1 MIVSKY
7 ESYRDEILKIAKE
20 NDFKIRT
27 TTNILSK
34 KYNLSN
40 SGLRKFVIKVI
51 KSQSQVSK
59 ELNERGISSEDFKH
73 GWIKNS
79 AHLSAAAPWVLLL
92 LLSTQPATSLAFST
106 PTGVLILLIGLVMTA
121 VAYIWMN
128 RLGRL
133 PELPRVFGGA

>member
-40 SGLRKFVIKVI
+40 SGLRKFVIKVV

-73 GWIKNS
+73 GWIKTKDGYNVEFALNS
-79 AHLSAAAPWVLLL
+79 DSAMG
-92 LLSTQPATSLAFST
+92 TQL
-106 PTGVLILLIGLVMTA
+106 TG
-121 VAYIWMN
+121 
-128 RLGRL
+128 
-133 PELPRVFGGA
+133 